1 MTLMTLNFDGDYM
14 HRTAPTVLVSCIV
27 YDAVCL
33 SVLAT
38 FMSSPPAHIP
48 GPISLLCVQYNV
60 VIVVHGNCGLSQ
72 LMSCLIW
79 CHDLEIDGVLL
90 VVELHFDLLGK
101 LPRGGVG
108 TLAQVSKPTA

>member
-60 VIVVHGNCGLSQ
+60 VIYSCTRELWALPTDIVPDLVSRLGN
-72 LMSCLIW
+72 
-79 CHDLEIDGVLL
+79 
-90 VVELHFDLLGK
+90 
-101 LPRGGVG
+101 
-108 TLAQVSKPTA
+108 